1 MGAESL
7 ASGPVVL
14 LIDAL
19 EESRDL
25 YGHWLIAQGFAPLST
40 PRGRVALWLL
50 QRYRVEFILLQ
61 RELRDMSAL
70 DFLHRLRSR
79 SSTAALPVIVLSDAD
94 DSIIDRS
101 LRKAGASA
109 VVQSLGAFDR
119 LERAVDGLRRQPRP
133 LAN

>member
-1 MGAESL
+1 MGCESL

-14 LIDAL
+14 LIDPI

-25 YGHWLIAQGFAPLST
+25 YGHWLIAHGFAPLST

-61 RELRDMSAL
+61 RELRDMLAP

-79 SSTAALPVIVLSDAD
+79 SSTAALPVIVLTDSDD
-94 DSIIDRS
+94 LMIDRA

-109 VVQSLGAFDR
+109 VVQSLGNFDH
-119 LERAVDGLRRQPRP
+119 LERAVNGL
-133 LAN
+133 